1 MVKGGIFISKIKTIC
16 IVFRYVDA
24 NIWWTF
30 CFEKNT
36 WYYIEANVIVI
47 YKKLSIGKEIELNR
61 LTPSTVIRE
70 PIDVDDI
77 LRKTTELCMP
87 SEDSLEQMKKTM
99 ATLAIK
105 NTFLELGLEEFD
117 KIVLML

>member
-1 MVKGGIFISKIKTIC
+1 MLMPTYDELFALKKIRDIIFRGKCNSNLWKIKHWERNWIKQIKT
-16 IVFRYVDA
+16 
-24 NIWWTF
+24 
-30 CFEKNT
+30 
-36 WYYIEANVIVI
+36 
-47 YKKLSIGKEIELNR
+47 
-61 LTPSTVIRE
+61 STVIRE

-77 LRKTTELCMP
+77 LRKTPELCMP

-99 ATLAIK
+99 VTFAIK

>member
-1 MVKGGIFISKIKTIC
+1 VIL
-16 IVFRYVDA
+16 YP
-24 NIWWTF
+24 
-30 CFEKNT
+30 
-36 WYYIEANVIVI
+36 EANVIVI
-47 YKKLSIGKEIELNR
+47 YEKLSIGKEIELNR

-70 PIDVDDI
+70 PINVDDI
-77 LRKTTELCMP
+77 LRKTRELCMP

>member
-1 MVKGGIFISKIKTIC
+1 
-16 IVFRYVDA
+16 
-24 NIWWTF
+24 
-30 CFEKNT
+30 
-36 WYYIEANVIVI
+36 
-47 YKKLSIGKEIELNR
+47 
-61 LTPSTVIRE
+61 
-70 PIDVDDI
+70 
-77 LRKTTELCMP
+77 MP